1 VTCTRFYRRVSYKG
15 RFDQLARWC
24 RHGQR
29 TICSHRRA
37 RGAWALADNLRL
49 IIPASRRNKTA
60 KPDDHPA
67 RKVKT
72 PFPVL
77 SFFGRGSREL
87 WLDGSVLWDVTARR
101 DVSIQIC
108 WSRPLHCTVL
118 YCCARQAK
126 ESLQLRALLPA
137 SMFRSHT
144 QKESLPPVVFSTSTA
159 GRLAYSQ
166 KLRGR

>member
-1 VTCTRFYRRVSYKG
+1 VTCTRFYRRVSYKR

-24 RHGQR
+24 RHGRR

-77 SFFGRGSREL
+77 SFFGRGALVGRER
-87 WLDGSVLWDVTARR
+87 SVGRDSQARR
-101 DVSIQIC
+101 IHPDLLVS
-108 WSRPLHCTVL
+108 SSALHCTVL
-118 YCCARQAK
+118 LCVTGERKPAAARPSPCFDVQVTHK
-126 ESLQLRALLPA
+126 
-137 SMFRSHT
+137 
-144 QKESLPPVVFSTSTA
+144 KKSLPPVVFSTSTA

>member
-108 WSRPLHCTVL
+108 WSRPLHCTAL
-118 YCCARQAK
+118 YCTVVRDRRKKACSCAPF
-126 ESLQLRALLPA
+126 SLLRC
-137 SMFRSHT
+137 SGHT
-144 QKESLPPVVFSTSTA
+144 QKKKFTTSCIF
-159 GRLAYSQ
+159 Y
-166 KLRGR
+166 